1 MLCSKLLEPAGDLPG
16 RHVEALGVLE
26 PPPLATRCHGGIRGT
41 ALSGGRGADGAGGDA
56 DSDEALRDAVEFGPD
71 GPVVLDAVEGV
82 LEVEVAEV
90 GVGVVGHD
98 DVLPLVEVRDE
109 LVRVVFEAEEVGVG
123 GNVVVRSELVLD
135 AFPGGEVGGVLVAVL
150 PDGAPGGEHGAGGGG
165 ADVGGGGEAAEEEGA
180 EHEGVGGGGEGVEL
194 GRDVG
199 VGGDE
204 EGVGIGIW
212 GCGRGRVGGGGG
224 GGEEEREGGGGGVA
238 GERGVV
244 RG

>member
-1 MLCSKLLEPAGDLPG
+1 MASIVLNLSHKRLIPNILLPNAKHNLVLCGELLEPVRDFPG
-16 RHVEALGVLE
+16 RHLEALGVLE
-26 PPPLATRCHGGIRGT
+26 PSPLATRNGGGGLSG
-41 ALSGGRGADGAGGDA
+41 ALSGGGGADGAGGDA
-56 DSDEALRDAVEFGPD
+56 DADEALRDAVEFGAHS
-71 GPVVLDAVEGV
+71 PVVLDAVEGV

-98 DVLPLVEVRDE
+98 DVLPLVDVRDE
-109 LVRVVFEAEEVGVG
+109 LVGVVFEAEEVGVG
-123 GNVVVRSELVLD
+123 IRVVVGGKLVLD

-204 EGVGIGIW
+204 EGF
-212 GCGRGRVGGGGG
+212 GG
-224 GGEEEREGGGGGVA
+224 
-238 GERGVV
+238 
-244 RG
+244 

>member
-56 DSDEALRDAVEFGPD
+56 DADEALRDAVEFGAHS
-71 GPVVLDAVEGV
+71 PVVLDAVEGV

-150 PDGAPGGEHGAGGGG
+150 PDGAPGGEHGAGGGCG
-165 ADVGGGGEAAEEEGA
+165 FRIRAIVPIANYNEKDKSFVYQ
-180 EHEGVGGGGEGVEL
+180 
-194 GRDVG
+194 
-199 VGGDE
+199 E
-204 EGVGIGIW
+204 EGVAVFKLYAVHSGHEPGPLDGNARIMH
-212 GCGRGRVGGGGG
+212 RVVGHKGGGSSDG
-224 GGEEEREGGGGGVA
+224 
-238 GERGVV
+238 
-244 RG
+244 